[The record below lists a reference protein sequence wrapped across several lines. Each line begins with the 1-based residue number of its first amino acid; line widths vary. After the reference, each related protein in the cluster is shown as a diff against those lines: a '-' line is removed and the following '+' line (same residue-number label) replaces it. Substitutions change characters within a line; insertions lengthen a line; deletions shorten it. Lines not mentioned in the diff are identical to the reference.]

1 MSLSLISLNA
11 RGLRN
16 NLKRKAIFLFAKQHK
31 TDLCFLQETHSISED
46 VPFWKSQWG
55 NDIFCSH
62 ASQRSAGVCTLKN
75 LFAGKLPYSD
85 FDSNG
90 HYVCH
95 VVQTHTSNFIVIN
108 IYGYNLKVENDALLD
123 RIEERIVHWLAK
135 FPNAHILLGGDFNI
149 TLDNMIDRWPPGHSS
164 NTNAKLKL
172 LMQRFDLIDAW
183 RTKHPH
189 DVTFT
194 WCNNSRSKQSRI
206 DLWLVSRVLIDNLS
220 TNILSTPLTDHKAIQ
235 ININLLPT
243 NYAKLYNSY
252 WKLNSS
258 VLKHEAVILEV
269 KKCIYLFWSRAKVER
284 VYGKHWELLKFKLGK
299 FFRNYCSNATKLKR
313 AQEEDIIS
321 TIACL
326 SSRRK

>member
-16 NLKRKAIFLFAKQHK
+16 NLKRKAIFLFAKQRK
-31 TDLCFLQETHSISED
+31 TDFCFLQETHSISED

-85 FDSNG
+85 FDNNG

-95 VVQTHTSNFIVIN
+95 VIQIHNFNFIVIN
-108 IYGYNLKVENDALLD
+108 IYGYNSKAENDVLLD

-149 TLDNMIDRWPPGHSS
+149 TLDNVIDRWPPGPSS
-164 NTNAKLKL
+164 NTNAKLKM
-172 LMQRFDLIDAW
+172 LMQRFNLIDAW

-189 DVTFT
+189 NTTFT

-206 DLWLVSRVLIDNLS
+206 DLWLVSRVLKDNFS
-220 TNILSTPLTDHKAIQ
+220 T
-235 ININLLPT
+235 
-243 NYAKLYNSY
+243 
-252 WKLNSS
+252 
-258 VLKHEAVILEV
+258 
-269 KKCIYLFWSRAKVER
+269 
-284 VYGKHWELLKFKLGK
+284 
-299 FFRNYCSNATKLKR
+299 
-313 AQEEDIIS
+313 DI
-321 TIACL
+321 
-326 SSRRK
+326 